1 MKNMLKEI
9 ADKSSGFVELRYH
22 KRTTNSFEVQKG
34 RVDVSNHAKIEGVG
48 VRTLVD
54 GSWGFASTSN
64 LTTDGIKNAVEEA
77 RRNAKIL
84 SGDGNDLQLA
94 RGELSKEDYKGPGV
108 DELKKMPLEEKLRNV
123 INYESQLKARSSKI
137 STAACRYKELIEEK
151 VIVTSDG
158 ACASLTLAQ
167 PEVRISAIAEDN
179 GERIVYGKSAGVSGD
194 WKCLYHHPSLEN
206 MIEETAKTAVDL
218 LKAKYPEGGKKT
230 VILAPSVVGL
240 LCHEAIGHT
249 VEADFVRA
257 GSVAQGKVGTRI
269 GSDLV
274 NMADSGCETISGYST
289 GNIPF
294 DDEGVKT
301 QTTTIIKNG
310 ILTSY
315 LHNRETAHEF
325 GVAPTG
331 NARAWLYYNEPLI
344 RMRNTYFL
352 PGTSTLAEMIAGVD
366 DGYLVEG
373 ASNGQADSNGE
384 FMFGCSYVWRIQNGK
399 KVQLLREAALSGIA
413 FEVLQTVDAV
423 SKEFRWDLGSGYCG
437 KGQPAKVDAG
447 GPYIRCKIHV
457 GGR

>member
-1 MKNMLKEI
+1 MKKLLKEI

-64 LTTDGIKNAVEEA
+64 LTQDGIKNAIEEA
-77 RRNAKIL
+77 RRNAKVL
-84 SGDGNDLQLA
+84 SGNGNDLRLA
-94 RGELSKEDYKGPGV
+94 RGDLSQDDYEGPGV
-108 DELKKMPLEEKLRNV
+108 DKLRKMPLEEKLRNV
-123 INYESQLKARSSKI
+123 INYENELKSKSSKI
-137 STAACRYKELIEEK
+137 TTAACRYKELIEEK
-151 VIVTSDG
+151 AIVTSDG

-167 PEVRISAIAEDN
+167 PEVRVSAIAEDR

-194 WKCLYHHPSLEN
+194 WSCLYKHPALNN
-206 MIEETAKTAVDL
+206 MIDDTAKTAVDL
-218 LKAKYPEGGKKT
+218 LKAKYAEGGKKT
-230 VILAPSVVGL
+230 VILAPAVVGM

-257 GSVAQGKVGTRI
+257 GSVAQGKIGTRV

-274 NMADSGCETISGYST
+274 NMADSGCETIAGYAT

-301 QTTTIIKNG
+301 QTTTIIEKG
-310 ILTSY
+310 ILKSY

-325 GVAPTG
+325 GVTPTG

-352 PGTSTLAEMIAGVD
+352 PGTSSLEKMIAEID

-373 ASNGQADSNGE
+373 ASSGQADANGE

-399 KVQLLREAALSGIA
+399 KVQLLREATLSGIA
-413 FEVLQTVDAV
+413 FDVLQTVDAV
-423 SKEFRWDLGSGYCG
+423 SKEFLWDLGSGYCG

-447 GPYIRCKIHV
+447 GPYVRCKIHV